1 MKGFECQSYGKWILS
16 GEHTVLRGG
25 EALVFPLYDHR
36 MKFQFLPA
44 EKDLDVQFEGERGKE
59 LSLVFYGL
67 LEDALKRIGKS
78 RSDLSGKLIIDSS
91 LRLGAGMGASAALC
105 VGVTQLFN
113 SLGWVK
119 DDDQYEFS
127 RSLEDLFHG
136 ESSGVDIAVSLEG
149 KPLKFKKG
157 GDRHEL
163 AMNWKPYWYIS
174 YCGQRGSTAE
184 CVKKVKTLWEQNP
197 RLGEKLD
204 AVMNEATET
213 AKSALATNQEEGLPL
228 LAKSMD
234 LARSAFNQW
243 GLCEGRLGEHMKT
256 LQKQGALAVK
266 PTGSG
271 GGGYVISLW
280 ENKQDN
286 PELMPLNQ

>member
-1 MKGFECQSYGKWILS
+1 MKGFECLGYGKWILS

-59 LSLVFYGL
+59 LSLVFFGL
-67 LEDALKRIGKS
+67 LEEALKRLGKH
-78 RSDLSGKLIIDSS
+78 RSDLNGKLIIDSS

-105 VGVTQLFN
+105 VGVTRLMN
-113 SLGWVK
+113 SFGWVS
-119 DDDQYEFS
+119 DSDLYEFA

-149 KPLKFKKG
+149 HPLQFKRG
-157 GDRHEL
+157 GFRKEL
-163 AMNWKPYWYIS
+163 EINWKPNWYLS
-174 YCGQRGSTAE
+174 YSGQRGSTAE
-184 CVKKVKTLWEQNP
+184 CVKKVKTLWEENP
-197 RLGEKLD
+197 GVGEKLD
-204 AVMNEATET
+204 SFMNESSES
-213 AKSALATNQEEGLPL
+213 AKQALTLNEKEGLPL
-228 LAKSMD
+228 LARSMD

-243 GLCEGRLGEHMKT
+243 GLCDGRLGEHMKS
-256 LQKQGALAVK
+256 LQKDGALAVK

-280 ENKQDN
+280 GCEQQRDD
-286 PELMPLNQ
+286 LLALN